1 MQSETPFRTRR
12 VTIHDRSRTASR
24 LPTPSSSG
32 NIAPVSRSQPHTEVL
47 TALGEIRSFLEE
59 QAASLQD
66 GLDHAVEV
74 MRENT
79 EEVGVLRDA
88 IDELR
93 ELYQWNLNNACHDTP
108 PPFQL
113 TSMPLNPLASDWSA
127 RLNRVNGDAIQADS
141 HSELAD
147 ETEQST
153 TESFRLQA
161 ENTGEQGR
169 LF

>member
-1 MQSETPFRTRR
+1 
-12 VTIHDRSRTASR
+12 VKK
-24 LPTPSSSG
+24 
-32 NIAPVSRSQPHTEVL
+32 QPALTDVL
-47 TALGEIRSFLEE
+47 AALGEVRSFLEE

-93 ELYQWNLNNACHDTP
+93 EHYRWTLNNPRPEAS
-108 PPFQL
+108 PPFHL
-113 TSMPLNPLASDWSA
+113 TSMPIDPTADDWSA
-127 RLNRVNGDAIQADS
+127 RLNGVTRTVFDAYESGASTPVEPRVP
-141 HSELAD
+141 
-147 ETEQST
+147 
-153 TESFRLQA
+153 QA
-161 ENTGEQGR
+161 EPEAEPFQLRERTETTRQQQR